1 MLDRWTDGHMDF
13 INIKI
18 YIKYVNQLCKYGFKQ
33 NSVYNDPN
41 LDMLL
46 NWEHLYA
53 LRDIYV

>member
-33 NSVYNDPN
+33 NSVYNDTN

-46 NWEHLYA
+46 N
-53 LRDIYV
+53 